1 MNAQRRTHAQARAE
15 MAAGLLREGRAQ
27 LDEVGAAQLSLR
39 EIARS
44 LGVASSALYRHVA
57 SRDELLTLL
66 IADAYTELADT
77 VDAALATL
85 AAGAEAADDAA
96 PSASPSADPHPAAP
110 SAGPG
115 ADPHP
120 AVPGPAPAGAPG
132 TPREPP
138 ASGLEQL
145 GRAMRA
151 WAVAHPRRWALL
163 YGSPVPGY
171 AAPAEETTGAGTRVM
186 QRFLGLVSAGSARG
200 AESPSQEL
208 GTFMKAAAA
217 EWGLHADA
225 PTAVEAVG
233 AWTSLVGTISAEVFG
248 QLGPE
253 LTPLGGELLER
264 ELARI
269 TGRFGL
275 ASPGDRRPRP

>member
-1 MNAQRRTHAQARAE
+1 M
-15 MAAGLLREGRAQ
+15 
-27 LDEVGAAQLSLR
+27 
-39 EIARS
+39 
-44 LGVASSALYRHVA
+44 
-57 SRDELLTLL
+57 
-66 IADAYTELADT
+66 
-77 VDAALATL
+77 
-85 AAGAEAADDAA
+85 
-96 PSASPSADPHPAAP
+96 
-110 SAGPG
+110 
-115 ADPHP
+115 
-120 AVPGPAPAGAPG
+120 
-132 TPREPP
+132 
-138 ASGLEQL
+138 

-200 AESPSQEL
+200 TESPSQEL